1 MVGSAAVSAG
11 FATYLG
17 PCNYQFRQTIIEK
30 VWTECLRERGI
41 TADTKIADNLT
52 VNITTSMS
60 SLSIDKSMDGEDL
73 AMNHETEDAEEQSEG
88 SEEERSQSSERGEGE
103 GEVRDEESKTMT
115 EESEPITQECSARTK
130 DVQENG
136 GEVSPQQSSKSL
148 GGQQIEEVKTLIS
161 TGGHS
166 YYLYD
171 QYLLAHLMLLS
182 GNGSQRNWISKG
194 LNYRQLEEASIFVAA
209 VQTPLF
215 IIDPYKRAMQMLD
228 IIASDMVKIDM
239 AQR

>member
-41 TADTKIADNLT
+41 AADTKIADNLT
-52 VNITTSMS
+52 VNITMSMS
-60 SLSIDKSMDGEDL
+60 SMSLQQSVDVEDV
-73 AMNHETEDAEEQSEG
+73 AMNHETEYAEEQNEQ
-88 SEEERSQSSERGEGE
+88 SEEEKYKSSEKSE
-103 GEVRDEESKTMT
+103 GEVRDEESKAMT
-115 EESEPITQECSARTK
+115 EESKPIIPESSARTEN
-130 DVQENG
+130 VQENDD
-136 GEVSPQQSSKSL
+136 EVSLQQSSKSL
-148 GGQQIEEVKTLIS
+148 GDQQIEEVKTLIS
-161 TGGHS
+161 RGGHS

-171 QYLLAHLMLLS
+171 QHLLAHLMLLS

-215 IIDPYKRAMQMLD
+215 IIDPYKRAMQILD

-239 AQR
+239 TQR

>member
-17 PCNYQFRQTIIEK
+17 PCNYQFRQTMIEK
-30 VWTECLRERGI
+30 VWMECLRERGI
-41 TADTKIADNLT
+41 AADTKIADNLT
-52 VNITTSMS
+52 VNITMSMS
-60 SLSIDKSMDGEDL
+60 TLSIANSVDAEDVAVNL
-73 AMNHETEDAEEQSEG
+73 ETEDVEEQRKE
-88 SEEERSQSSERGEGE
+88 SEEEKSQNNEKNEGE
-103 GEVRDEESKTMT
+103 ARDEESKALT
-115 EESEPITQECSARTK
+115 EQSSARIE
-130 DVQENG
+130 DVQEN
-136 GEVSPQQSSKSL
+136 EDKVSPQSSSKSL
-148 GGQQIEEVKTLIS
+148 VDKQMEEVQSLIS

-166 YYLYD
+166 YYHYD
-171 QYLLAHLMLLS
+171 QHLLAHLMLLS

-215 IIDPYKRAMQMLD
+215 IIDPYNRAMQMLD

-239 AQR
+239 TQR